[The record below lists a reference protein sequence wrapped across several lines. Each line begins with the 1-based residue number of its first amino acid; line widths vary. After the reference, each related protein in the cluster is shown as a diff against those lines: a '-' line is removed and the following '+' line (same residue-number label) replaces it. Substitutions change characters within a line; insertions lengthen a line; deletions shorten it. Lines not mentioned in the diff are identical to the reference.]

1 MYNVTR
7 MKNTYT
13 QTTASTQNVEGKL
26 ETNYPFEGVNLS
38 DEQLASAIETINQLK
53 AILPQIPG
61 LTPLDRKRLS
71 KLGQKSRGFV
81 DAAIE
86 AVRKD
91 PGLLPRSISVED
103 LVQQDNLHRQIS
115 MVETHLAELQ
125 ARLEDALCV
134 IGNRIYGSC
143 LTVYAVW
150 DKTMVGRAKM
160 PEQKALLKQRFA
172 TKKASRSAGK
182 PTEGQ

>member
-1 MYNVTR
+1 MNT
-7 MKNTYT
+7 TYT
-13 QTTASTQNVEGKL
+13 TATASTQNVEGKL

-38 DEQLASAIETINQLK
+38 DAEVASAIETINKLK
-53 AILPQIPG
+53 GILPQMPG

-91 PGLLPRSISVED
+91 SGLLPRSISVED
-103 LVQQDNLHRQIS
+103 LMEQDKLHRQIS

-125 ARLEDALCV
+125 ARLDDALCV
-134 IGNRIYGSC
+134 IGNRLYGSC

-150 DKTMVGRAKM
+150 DKTIVGRAKM

-172 TKKASRSAGK
+172 PKKASRSADK
-182 PTEGQ
+182 STEGQ

>member
-1 MYNVTR
+1 
-7 MKNTYT
+7 MKSPYKTA
-13 QTTASTQNVEGKL
+13 TASTQKVEGKL

-38 DEQLASAIETINQLK
+38 DAQVASAIETINQLK
-53 AILPQIPG
+53 AILPPMPG
-61 LTPLDRKRLS
+61 LTSLDRKRLS

-91 PGLLPRSISVED
+91 SGLLPRSISVEE
-103 LVQQDNLHRQIS
+103 LLEQDKLHRQIS

-125 ARLEDALCV
+125 ARLDDALCV
-134 IGNRIYGSC
+134 IGNRLYGSC

-150 DKTMVGRAKM
+150 DKTIVGRAKM
-160 PEQKALLKQRFA
+160 PEQKALLKQRF
-172 TKKASRSAGK
+172 TPKKASRSADK
-182 PTEGQ
+182 STEVK

>member
-1 MYNVTR
+1 M
-7 MKNTYT
+7 
-13 QTTASTQNVEGKL
+13 
-26 ETNYPFEGVNLS
+26 
-38 DEQLASAIETINQLK
+38 EQDK
-53 AILPQIPG
+53 
-61 LTPLDRKRLS
+61 
-71 KLGQKSRGFV
+71 
-81 DAAIE
+81 
-86 AVRKD
+86 
-91 PGLLPRSISVED
+91 
-103 LVQQDNLHRQIS
+103 LHRQIS

-125 ARLEDALCV
+125 ARLNDALCV

>member
-1 MYNVTR
+1 MQDAYI
-7 MKNTYT
+7 
-13 QTTASTQNVEGKL
+13 QATASTQNVEGKL

-38 DEQLASAIETINQLK
+38 DAQVASAIETINQLK
-53 AILPQIPG
+53 AILPQMPG

-91 PGLLPRSISVED
+91 SGLLPRSISVED
-103 LVQQDNLHRQIS
+103 LMEQDKLHRQIS

-125 ARLEDALCV
+125 ARLDDALCV
-134 IGNRIYGSC
+134 IGNRLYGSC
-143 LTVYAVW
+143 LTAYAVW
-150 DKTMVGRAKM
+150 DKTIVGRAKM

-172 TKKASRSAGK
+172 PKKASRSADK
-182 PTEGQ
+182 AIEGQ

>member
-1 MYNVTR
+1 MI
-7 MKNTYT
+7 NTYT
-13 QTTASTQNVEGKL
+13 TATASTQNVEGKL
-26 ETNYPFEGVNLS
+26 EANYPFGGVQLS
-38 DEQLASAIETINQLK
+38 DGQVASAIETINQLK
-53 AILPQIPG
+53 TILPPMPG
-61 LTPLDRKRLS
+61 LTPLERKRLS

-91 PGLLPRSISVED
+91 SGLLPRSISVED
-103 LVQQDNLHRQIS
+103 LIQQDNLHRQIS
-115 MVETHLAELQ
+115 LVETHLAELQ
-125 ARLEDALCV
+125 ARLDDALCV

-160 PEQKALLKQRFA
+160 PEQKALLKQRF
-172 TKKASRSAGK
+172 TPKKGSRSAAK
-182 PTEGQ
+182 TTEAQ